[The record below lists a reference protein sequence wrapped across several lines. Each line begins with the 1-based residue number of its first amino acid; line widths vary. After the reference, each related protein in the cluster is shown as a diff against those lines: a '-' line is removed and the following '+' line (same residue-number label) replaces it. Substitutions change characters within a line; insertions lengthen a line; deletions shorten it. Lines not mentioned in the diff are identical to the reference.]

1 MAGACATTPQ
11 KLAFLDSTVRTNRE
25 RGISMNRHFKR
36 WLLLGA
42 ALFSFA
48 ATAPTFALPITLD
61 QGSSVLVNFD
71 FSGQSPAPPY
81 SEIDVITSLAG
92 LDAGEI
98 MHVTFFD
105 DLNGTGLRTDLIPVA
120 GWVAYLTAIIGGG
133 VLDGMFSIVFS
144 STIGSFQITDI
155 VGTAFDPGHVA
166 VASIA
171 GVQSVPEPA
180 TLLLLGAG
188 LAGIALARRRIN

>member
-1 MAGACATTPQ
+1 MAGRCDHAA
-11 KLAFLDSTVRTNRE
+11 KLAFLDSAIRTNQE

-42 ALFSFA
+42 ALLSFA
-48 ATAPTFALPITLD
+48 AAAPTFALPITLD
-61 QGSSVLVNFD
+61 EGGSVLVNFD
-71 FSGQSPAPPY
+71 FTGQSPSPPY
-81 SEIDVITSLAG
+81 PEIDVVTSFAG

-98 MHVTFFD
+98 LHATFFD

-120 GWVAYLTAIIGGG
+120 GPAGYLTAIIGGG
-133 VLDGMFSIVFS
+133 VLDGVFSIVFS

-155 VGTAFDPGHVA
+155 VGTAFDPGHVP

-171 GVQSVPEPA
+171 GVQSIPEPA
-180 TLLLLGAG
+180 TLMLLGVG
-188 LAGIALARRRIN
+188 LAGIALARRRIG